1 MKLDFKENTATSKP
15 LGERIFD
22 AIFSSVNWVDRHL
35 DGWGGGWCAEKLEK
49 GILVGVKE
57 DCHEALFAGWRW
69 REGEVGKEKA

>member
-1 MKLDFKENTATSKP
+1 MSKT

-22 AIFSSVNWVDRHL
+22 AIFSSFNQVDWHL
-35 DGWGGGWCAEKLEK
+35 DGWCAKKLEK